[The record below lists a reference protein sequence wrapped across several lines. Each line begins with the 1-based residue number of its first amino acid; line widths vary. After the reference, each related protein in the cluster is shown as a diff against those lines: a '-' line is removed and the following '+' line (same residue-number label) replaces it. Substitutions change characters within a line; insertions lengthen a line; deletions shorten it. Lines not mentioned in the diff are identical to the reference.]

1 MNIRPNEDMAL
12 PSTACAEPIEDA
24 VVAMAYVPMQEYGV
38 MYGEDIALN
47 AGTLFPCLYKPFCG
61 KKATE

>member
-1 MNIRPNEDMAL
+1 MAM

-38 MYGEDIALN
+38 MYGEDVALN

-61 KKATE
+61 KKAAE